1 MKFSGAYEN
10 MSTKDEL
17 EFFSKT
23 KNEGMYNLYDVGS
36 FMKTRR

>member
-10 MSTKDEL
+10 MSTKVEL
-17 EFFSKT
+17 GFFSKT
-23 KNEGMYNLYDVGS
+23 KNEGMYNPYDVGS